1 MGRPINKKYFANTNY
16 AKFGGAN
23 VGGEGVASVAL
34 GTAGT
39 GYSQGLTAT
48 VAGPD
53 LINGVAATLSVAVN
67 PATGAITGYTV
78 TSAGS
83 GYLSAPAITL
93 VPAATVT
100 RAGTG
105 DSLGTTITLA
115 STTGLYVGMQVTGST
130 GLGTGNAANSVLIA
144 SVDSATQIT
153 VATAHD
159 GAVSGTLTFAD
170 IGASGVAGTV
180 ALTANGS
187 ARQNSIKCE
196 AQIGA
201 GSEVYIGDIVK
212 QTGSKKYKVTTA
224 DGTAICT
231 LVTTADL
238 SANQMTIS
246 ATDSNGNT
254 YFVRKLTQHRAVLVR
269 NVDDGGDSDWLYAT
283 GASAPWGFAAA
294 SGNTVQIDNQ

>member
-16 AKFGGAN
+16 AKFGEAN
-23 VGGEGVASVAL
+23 VGGEGLASVAL
-34 GTAGT
+34 GTAGS

-48 VAGPD
+48 VAAPG
-53 LINGVAATLSVAVN
+53 LVGGQTATVSVAVN

-78 TSAGS
+78 TDSGS
-83 GYLSAPAITL
+83 GYLTAPAVTL

-105 DSLGTTITLA
+105 DSAGTTITLA
-115 STTGLYVGMQVTGST
+115 STTGLYKGMQVTGST
-130 GLGTGNAANSVLIA
+130 GLGDGNGTNSVLIA

-159 GAVSGTLTFAD
+159 GAVSGTLTFTD
-170 IGASGVAGTV
+170 IGASGVPGTS

-201 GSEVYIGDIVK
+201 GSEVTTGDIVK
-212 QTGSKKYKVTTA
+212 QTGSRKYKVTTG
-224 DGTAICT
+224 DGTAICK

-238 SANQMTIS
+238 NANEMSIT
-246 ATDSNGNT
+246 ATDSNSNT
-254 YFVRKLTQHRAVLVR
+254 YFVQKLTQHRAVLVQIA
-269 NVDDGGDSDWLYAT
+269 GGSNYLYAT

-294 SGNTVQIDNQ
+294 SGNVVQIANQ